1 VVDSG
6 NVLADR
12 RAPRTAVLGSGVTS
26 MSGTLKGIGT
36 GRAISHMGCGIVW
49 VVAEHETLL
58 GPLGRI
64 SNVSLDDGAVSG

>member
-1 VVDSG
+1 
-6 NVLADR
+6 
-12 RAPRTAVLGSGVTS
+12 

-64 SNVSLDDGAVSG
+64 SNVPLDDGAVSG